1 MTDHSLLSFTP
12 TKHSESKTHKATE
25 WQGKKTI
32 QVNDHA
38 LPLLTDQASTLV
50 CLVMRSVAARRNSLD
65 SCTLQHDVML
75 KITATAIC
83 GSDLHLYLN
92 AMPGVHCVFKK
103 ILGRMLSC

>member
-38 LPLLTDQASTLV
+38 LPLLTDQARTLV
-50 CLVMRSVAARRNSLD
+50 CLVMTFIDSCQELIRLLHLAARRHTQNHCD
-65 SCTLQHDVML
+65 
-75 KITATAIC
+75 
-83 GSDLHLYLN
+83 GHLRLRF
-92 AMPGVHCVFKK
+92 ALVFERHARCALRFQ
-103 ILGRMLSC
+103 IENMAEL